1 MIEQD
6 RAARPPVLFVHG
18 NGDSSALWLTTL
30 WRYESAGY
38 QAHELRALDF
48 PYPMARDDEDTPQA
62 GRSSAAEQREQLAG
76 FVAGF
81 ATRVGGRRI
90 ALVGSSRGGNAI
102 RAYLKRD
109 GASRVSHALLCG
121 APNHGAFSLPGSNNE
136 FNAQGRVLRELNA
149 GDEIVPGIA
158 WATIR
163 SARDDKYAQPD
174 LGPGQPPGTG
184 FDGPAL
190 CGATNI
196 VLAGADH
203 REVAFSRQ
211 SFITQYHF
219 LTGEVTTGAIVP
231 ELAPRLGGRVTG
243 YEHGA
248 PTNRGVPAARMTVFE
263 IDAVSGERRGNPLH
277 QATTGPD
284 GSWGSFLASPAARY
298 EFVVEAPGQPA
309 RHWFRSPFLRST
321 SLLHF
326 RLDGEAP
333 PPAGVGAVIFSR
345 PRGYISGSRD
355 TCRLEGQPV
364 PGFPT
369 GAPVESRVRLPGDGL
384 HCALRAEL
392 NGELVT
398 LRTIPDALSYAEFH
412 Y

>member
-1 MIEQD
+1 MTEQD
-6 RAARPPVLFVHG
+6 RDARPPVLFVHG

-38 QAHELRALDF
+38 QPHELQAIDF
-48 PYPMARDDEDTPQA
+48 PYPTARDDEDIPQA

-76 FVAGF
+76 FVADF

-102 RAYLKRD
+102 RGYLKRD
-109 GASRVSHALLCG
+109 GAGRASHALLCG
-121 APNHGAFSLPGSNNE
+121 TPNHGVFSLPGNNKE

-163 SARDDKYAQPD
+163 SARDDKFAQPD

-184 FDGPAL
+184 YDGPAL
-190 CGATNI
+190 RGAANV

-203 REVAFSRQ
+203 REVAFSRP
-211 SFITQYHF
+211 SFVAQYHF

-231 ELAPRLGGRVTG
+231 EPSPRLGGTVTG

-248 PTNRGVPAARMTVFE
+248 PTNLGVPDARVTVFE
-263 IDAVSGERRGNPLH
+263 IDAESGERRGNPIH

-284 GSWGSFLASPAARY
+284 GSWGSFVASPAARY

-309 RHWFRSPFLRST
+309 RHWFRSPFPRST
-321 SLLHF
+321 ALLQF
-326 RLDGEAP
+326 RLDGEAAP
-333 PPAGVGAVIFSR
+333 PPGLGTVIFSR
-345 PRGYISGSRD
+345 PRGYISSSRD
-355 TCRLEGQPV
+355 TFHLDGQPV
-364 PGFPT
+364 PGFP
-369 GAPVESRVRLPGDGL
+369 GGVPVESRVRLPGDGPHRAL
-384 HCALRAEL
+384 HAEL
-392 NGELVT
+392 NGERIT
-398 LRTIPDALSYAEFH
+398 LRTVPGALSYAEFH